1 MIRPAVLLLLLAAV
15 LLAAC
20 GPVAA
25 PPPRGS
31 QPPRA
36 RCLSDPNESGARPL
50 VFLFCI
56 ENP

>member
-1 MIRPAVLLLLLAAV
+1 MIRPVVLLVLLVAV
-15 LLAAC
+15 MLAAC
-20 GPVAA
+20 GPVTA

-36 RCLSDPNESGARPL
+36 RCLSDPNESGTRPL
-50 VFLFCI
+50 IFLFCI

>member
-1 MIRPAVLLLLLAAV
+1 MIRPVVLFLLVAV

-20 GPVAA
+20 GPVTS

-31 QPPRA
+31 QQPRA
-36 RCLSDPNESGARPL
+36 RCLSDPNESGTRPL
-50 VFLFCI
+50 IFLFCI